1 MNVFVANEQDEPLGT
16 KPLLRLAELVLEA
29 EGLPPDTEVSILLVT
44 PEQIT
49 EYNERFMQRQGPT
62 DVLAFPLEGLEPGTP
77 PEQIPNGPP
86 VNLGDVVIS
95 PSYVREQA
103 KRANIQFEDEMELIV
118 VHGLLHL
125 LGYDHQEDE
134 DAEVM
139 ETRERDLLGVTRRT

>member
-1 MNVFVANEQDEPLGT
+1 
-16 KPLLRLAELVLEA
+16 
-29 EGLPPDTEVSILLVT
+29 
-44 PEQIT
+44 
-49 EYNERFMQRQGPT
+49 MQRQGPT
-62 DVLAFPLEGLEPGTP
+62 DVLAFPLEGLEPGVP

-95 PSYVREQA
+95 PTYVREQA
-103 KRANIQFEDEMELIV
+103 RRADIRFDEEMELIV

-139 ETRERDLLGVTRRT
+139 ETRERDLLEVATRT